1 MCENVRG
8 DLEALSFAMDEVRLF
23 LDTHPTNTCALK
35 AYRELRVQ
43 RDAAVKAYEAV
54 GLVDDN
60 VHLRG
65 PLFGVGAGQVPH
77 RFGIAFNKRQR
88 RAQVMADV
96 GEQVP
101 LQLVRTRHLPRHGIE
116 ILRKHSQFIVPARG
130 DTRGIIPFCH
140 TPRRT

>member
-54 GLVDDN
+54 VGPVDFYSAGGKN
-60 VHLRG
+60 AWNWVQG
-65 PLFGVGAGQVPH
+65 PWPWETEA
-77 RFGIAFNKRQR
+77 
-88 RAQVMADV
+88 
-96 GEQVP
+96 
-101 LQLVRTRHLPRHGIE
+101 
-116 ILRKHSQFIVPARG
+116 
-130 DTRGIIPFCH
+130 
-140 TPRRT
+140 

>member
-54 GLVDDN
+54 VGPVD
-60 VHLRG
+60 
-65 PLFGVGAGQVPH
+65 FYSAG
-77 RFGIAFNKRQR
+77 
-88 RAQVMADV
+88 
-96 GEQVP
+96 
-101 LQLVRTRHLPRHGIE
+101 
-116 ILRKHSQFIVPARG
+116 
-130 DTRGIIPFCH
+130 
-140 TPRRT
+140 